1 MARRAATR
9 AGQAMLDVLRRRGD
23 SVYDVADAFAP
34 LIEDRAAQG
43 ERLRILEAVSNLPTR
58 SGYVELE
65 AVLRAIGKVR

>member
-1 MARRAATR
+1 
-9 AGQAMLDVLRRRGD
+9 
-23 SVYDVADAFAP
+23 VYDVADAFAP